1 MLSVILSVWDASP
14 KPKLLNGRVFPE
26 KKTELH
32 NPFPHRFPPF
42 LPPLVPLPFF
52 FPSEGNTPLPK
63 PSDGERCKLSR
74 RVQAEPGH

>member
-32 NPFPHRFPPF
+32 KYRENGHSAPLTSAILPYKNPLIIH
-42 LPPLVPLPFF
+42 LC
-52 FPSEGNTPLPK
+52 G
-63 PSDGERCKLSR
+63 
-74 RVQAEPGH
+74 